1 LFPLPWPIDEE
12 PAMSRGEHHRIHAH
26 DRLQRNRVRIAQEAA
41 RLMSEHGIRDFHHA
55 KLKAAE
61 RLGIVETQ
69 ALPRNLEIEQALREH
84 QRLFLADSQP
94 QLLRQRREAALEA
107 MRFLAA
113 FEPRLVGAVLEG
125 TADAHS
131 AVCLHVFSDDPEAVG
146 LYLREHGV
154 PIETQVRRLRNSRDD
169 QPEYPVL
176 LFAADQLPFDLTV
189 LPRDALRQA
198 PLDRTDDRP
207 MRRASLSQVEMLLG
221 EDSIESP
228 QRRLDAMRR

>member
-1 LFPLPWPIDEE
+1 
-12 PAMSRGEHHRIHAH
+12 MSRGEHHRIHAH
-26 DRLQRNRVRIAQEAA
+26 DRVQRNRLRVAQEAA

-61 RLGIVETQ
+61 RLGILDTQ

-94 QLLRQRREAALEA
+94 QLLRQRREAAAEA

-131 AVCLHVFSDDPEAVG
+131 AVCLHLFSDDPDAVD

-154 PIETQVRRLRNSRDD
+154 PVETQTRRLRYSRDE

-176 LFAADQLPFDLTV
+176 LFAADELPFDLTV

-198 PLDRTDDRP
+198 PLDRADDRP
-207 MRRASLSQVEMLLG
+207 MRRAALTQVEILLA
-221 EDSIESP
+221 EDDDDAFE
-228 QRRLDAMRR
+228 QRLSAALR

>member
-1 LFPLPWPIDEE
+1 
-12 PAMSRGEHHRIHAH
+12 MSRGEHHRIHAH
-26 DRLQRNRVRIAQEAA
+26 DRLQRNRLRVAQEAA

-61 RLGIVETQ
+61 RLGILDTQ

-84 QRLFLADSQP
+84 QRLFLADRQP
-94 QLLRQRREAALEA
+94 QLLQQRREAAVEA
-107 MRFLAA
+107 MAFLAA

-131 AVCLHVFSDDPEAVG
+131 AVCLHVHSDDPDAVVR
-146 LYLREHGV
+146 YLREHGV
-154 PIETQVRRLRNSRDD
+154 PIEMQVRRLRYNRDE

-176 LFAADQLPFDLTV
+176 LFSADNLPFDLTV

-198 PLDRTDDRP
+198 PLDRTELRP
-207 MRRASLSQVEMLLG
+207 MRRASLAQVEVLLAQDAG
-221 EDSIESP
+221 EAFE
-228 QRRLDAMRR
+228 QRLRAALR

>member
-1 LFPLPWPIDEE
+1 
-12 PAMSRGEHHRIHAH
+12 MSRGEHHRIHAQ
-26 DRLQRNRVRIAQEAA
+26 DRVQRNRLRIAQEAA

-61 RLGIVETQ
+61 RLGILETQ

-94 QLLRQRREAALEA
+94 TWLRLRREAAVEA
-107 MRFLAA
+107 MRFLQA
-113 FEPRLVGAVLEG
+113 FDPRLVGAVLEG

-131 AVCLHVFSDDPEAVG
+131 AVCLHVFSDDADEVE

-154 PIETQVRRLRNSRDD
+154 PVEVQTRRLRRNRDD

-176 LFAADQLPFDLTV
+176 LFSAGELPFDVTV

-198 PLDRTDDRP
+198 PLDRRADDKP
-207 MRRASLSQVEMLLG
+207 MRRANLTQVEILLS
-221 EDSIESP
+221 EDDTFEQSQP
-228 QRRLDAMRR
+228 PRVAVVR

>member
-1 LFPLPWPIDEE
+1 MPQ
-12 PAMSRGEHHRIHAH
+12 GEHHRNHAH
-26 DRLQRNRVRIAQEAA
+26 DRAQRNRLRIAQEAA
-41 RLMSEHGIRDFHHA
+41 RLMTEHGIRDFHHA

-61 RLGIVETQ
+61 RLGILDTQ
-69 ALPRNLEIEQALREH
+69 ALPRNVEIEHALREH

-94 QLLRQRREAALEA
+94 QLLRQRREAAVEA
-107 MRFLAA
+107 MRFLSA

-131 AVCLHVFSDDPEAVG
+131 AVCLHVFNDDADAVE

-154 PIETQVRRLRNSRDD
+154 PVETQARRLRNSRDH

-176 LFAADQLPFDLTV
+176 LFAADELPFDLTV

-198 PLDRTDDRP
+198 PIDRMDDRP
-207 MRRASLSQVEMLLG
+207 MRRASLVQVEMLLN
-221 EDSIESP
+221 ENSDDIFE
-228 QRRLDAMRR
+228 QQLAAALR

>member
-1 LFPLPWPIDEE
+1 M
-12 PAMSRGEHHRIHAH
+12 ARGEHHRIHAH
-26 DRLQRNRVRIAQEAA
+26 DRLQRNRLRVAQEAA

-61 RLGIVETQ
+61 RLGILDTQ
-69 ALPRNLEIEQALREH
+69 ALPRTLEIEQALREH

-94 QLLRQRREAALEA
+94 QLLRERREAAVEA

-131 AVCLHVFSDDPEAVG
+131 AVCLHVYSDDPEAVV

-154 PIETQVRRLRNSRDD
+154 PIETQVRRLRYSRDE

-176 LFAADQLPFDLTV
+176 LFAADELPFDLTV

-198 PLDRTDDRP
+198 PLDRADDRP
-207 MRRASLSQVEMLLG
+207 MRRASLAQVEMLLD
-221 EDSIESP
+221 EDAEEAFE
-228 QRRLDAMRR
+228 QRLGAALR

>member
-1 LFPLPWPIDEE
+1 
-12 PAMSRGEHHRIHAH
+12 MSRGDHHRIHAH
-26 DRLQRNRVRIAQEAA
+26 DRLQRNRLRVAQEAA

-61 RLGIVETQ
+61 RLGILDNQ
-69 ALPRNLEIEQALREH
+69 ALPRNLEVEQALREH

-94 QLLRQRREAALEA
+94 QLLRQRREAAVEA

-113 FEPRLVGAVLEG
+113 FEPRLVGSVLEG

-131 AVCLHVFSDDPEAVG
+131 AVCLHVYSDDPEAVT
-146 LYLREHGV
+146 LYLRERGV
-154 PIETQVRRLRNSRDD
+154 PIETQVRRLRYSRDE

-176 LFAADQLPFDLTV
+176 LFAADELPFDLTV

-198 PLDRTDDRP
+198 PLDRADDRP
-207 MRRASLSQVEMLLG
+207 MRRASLAQVEMLLD
-221 EDSIESP
+221 EDVDDTFE
-228 QRRLDAMRR
+228 QRLSAALR

>member
-1 LFPLPWPIDEE
+1 
-12 PAMSRGEHHRIHAH
+12 MSRGEHHRIHAH
-26 DRLQRNRVRIAQEAA
+26 DRLQRNRQRIAQEAA

-61 RLGIVETQ
+61 RLGILETQ

-94 QLLRQRREAALEA
+94 QLLRQRREAAVDA

-131 AVCLHVFSDDPEAVG
+131 AVCLHVYSDDPEAVV
-146 LYLREHGV
+146 LYLRENGV
-154 PIETQVRRLRNSRDD
+154 PIETQVRRLRYGRDE

-176 LFAADQLPFDLTV
+176 LFAADKLPFDLTV

-207 MRRASLSQVEMLLG
+207 MRRASMAQVQSLLDEDADEGFEQRLSATL
-221 EDSIESP
+221 
-228 QRRLDAMRR
+228 R

>member
-1 LFPLPWPIDEE
+1 
-12 PAMSRGEHHRIHAH
+12 MSRGEHHRIHAH

-61 RLGIVETQ
+61 RLGILETQ

-94 QLLRQRREAALEA
+94 QLLQQRREAAVEA

-131 AVCLHVFSDDPEAVG
+131 AVCLHVFSDDPDAVA
-146 LYLREHGV
+146 LYLHDHGV
-154 PIETQVRRLRNSRDD
+154 PFETQNRRLRSSRDD

-176 LFAADQLPFDLTV
+176 LFAADELPFDLTV

-198 PLDRTDDRP
+198 PLNRTDDRP
-207 MRRASLSQVEMLLG
+207 MRRATLAQVEILLG
-221 EDSIESP
+221 ESSDEDFE
-228 QRRLDAMRR
+228 QRLSAALR

>member
-1 LFPLPWPIDEE
+1 
-12 PAMSRGEHHRIHAH
+12 MSRGEHHRIHAH
-26 DRLQRNRVRIAQEAA
+26 DRLRRNGLRIAQEAA

-55 KLKAAE
+55 KLKAAK
-61 RLGIVETQ
+61 RLGILDTQ
-69 ALPRNLEIEQALREH
+69 ALPRNLEIEDALREH

-94 QLLRQRREAALEA
+94 QLLKQRREAAVEA
-107 MRFLAA
+107 MQFLAA

-131 AVCLHVFSDDPEAVG
+131 AVCLHVFSDDPDAVG

-154 PIETQVRRLRNSRDD
+154 PIETQTRRLRNNRDD

-176 LFAADQLPFDLTV
+176 LFAADELPFDLTV

-198 PLDRTDDRP
+198 PLDRADDRP
-207 MRRASLSQVEMLLG
+207 MRRASLAQVEILLA
-221 EDSIESP
+221 EDP
-228 QRRLDAMRR
+228 DDAFEQQLSMVLR

>member
-1 LFPLPWPIDEE
+1 
-12 PAMSRGEHHRIHAH
+12 MSRGEHHRIHAH
-26 DRLQRNRVRIAQEAA
+26 DRLQRNRLRVAQEAA

-61 RLGIVETQ
+61 RLGILDTQ

-84 QRLFLADSQP
+84 QRLFLADRQP
-94 QLLRQRREAALEA
+94 QLLQQRREAAVEA
-107 MRFLAA
+107 MAFLAA

-131 AVCLHVFSDDPEAVG
+131 AVCLHVHSDDPDAV
-146 LYLREHGV
+146 LRYLREHGV
-154 PIETQVRRLRNSRDD
+154 PIEMQVRRLRYSRDE

-176 LFAADQLPFDLTV
+176 LFSADDLPFDLTV

-198 PLDRTDDRP
+198 PLDRTELRP
-207 MRRASLSQVEMLLG
+207 MRRASLAQVEVLLAEDAG
-221 EDSIESP
+221 EAFE
-228 QRRLDAMRR
+228 QRLRAALR

>member
-1 LFPLPWPIDEE
+1 
-12 PAMSRGEHHRIHAH
+12 MSRGEHHRIHAH
-26 DRLQRNRVRIAQEAA
+26 DRLQRNRLRIAQEAA

-61 RLGIVETQ
+61 RLGILETQ

-94 QLLRQRREAALEA
+94 QLLQQRREAAVEA
-107 MRFLAA
+107 MRFLVA
-113 FEPRLVGAVLEG
+113 FDPRLVGAVLEG

-131 AVCLHVFSDDPEAVG
+131 AVCLHVFSDDPDAVA
-146 LYLREHGV
+146 LYLHDHDV
-154 PIETQVRRLRNSRDD
+154 PFETQTRRLRNSRDD

-176 LFAADQLPFDLTV
+176 LFAADELPFDLTV

-207 MRRASLSQVEMLLG
+207 MRRAALAQVEILLG
-221 EDSIESP
+221 EDSAEDFE
-228 QRRLDAMRR
+228 QRLSAASR